1 MKNILITGATG
12 YIGRRLKERL
22 LKRADLSIR
31 LLVRNRKKVRS
42 AVLPMVEIV
51 EGDTFNRDALLQALK
66 GIDTAYYLIHSM
78 GSGKDFE
85 ERDRRSAE
93 NFRDACIESGVK
105 RLIYLGGL
113 GVKETASKHLLS
125 RIETGEILSA
135 RSDRLQTIWFRAG
148 VIIGAGSASFEII
161 RNLVQKLPVMVTPK
175 WVNTRTQP
183 VAVDDVLSYLA
194 AAITL
199 DFPENLIVDIGAE
212 PMSFR
217 EMMKNAAQVMGLKRY
232 LLPVPVLSPRLSSY
246 WLILFTPIPYQMA
259 AALVEGL
266 KSETLVLNDHA
277 VRYFGD
283 IRPLSYVQAV
293 QLALDEMEQDQVV
306 SRWCDSSAGEACDI
320 LNRDDPHTAILRDRR
335 VVPLDNIPAA
345 NVFQSVIHIGGE
357 GGWFSY
363 HFLWRL
369 RGAIDKVFG
378 GYGLNRGR
386 RGHGDLRLGDA
397 LDFWKVADIKENK
410 RLLLL
415 AQMKLPGKAWLEFD
429 IQPDQLVQTAHFLP
443 NGLLG
448 RLYWYGVSP
457 LHNMVF
463 GDLARQ
469 VVDRARQMKDV
480 KNPSTI

>member
-1 MKNILITGATG
+1 
-12 YIGRRLKERL
+12 
-22 LKRADLSIR
+22 
-31 LLVRNRKKVRS
+31 
-42 AVLPMVEIV
+42 
-51 EGDTFNRDALLQALK
+51 
-66 GIDTAYYLIHSM
+66 
-78 GSGKDFE
+78 
-85 ERDRRSAE
+85 
-93 NFRDACIESGVK
+93 
-105 RLIYLGGL
+105 
-113 GVKETASKHLLS
+113 
-125 RIETGEILSA
+125 
-135 RSDRLQTIWFRAG
+135 
-148 VIIGAGSASFEII
+148 
-161 RNLVQKLPVMVTPK
+161 MVTPK
-175 WVNTRTQP
+175 WVSTRTQP
-183 VAVDDVLSYLA
+183 IAVDDVLSYLA
-194 AAITL
+194 AASTL
-199 DFPENLIVDIGAE
+199 DVPGNLIVDIGAE

-217 EMMKNAAQVMGLKRY
+217 DMMINAAKVMGLKRY
-232 LLPVPVLSPRLSSY
+232 LLPVPVLSPRLSSF

-306 SRWCDSSAGEACDI
+306 SRWCDSSAGETCDI

-386 RGHGDLRLGDA
+386 REHGDLRLGDA